1 MLTQKPAPG
10 DAPGAGSAPGAA
22 GAPADLASLTC
33 LFEGRYVPL
42 GEAKVSIMTHAFMY
56 GTGVFE
62 GVRAYWNEDQ
72 GQLYALKLREHM
84 ERIRNSAKI
93 LLMAD
98 VPSVDQLA
106 SEAIE
111 VLRRN
116 AFREDAYV
124 RPSFYKSTQ
133 AIGVKLHGL
142 EHRYYIIALPFGDYV
157 DTTVGVRIG
166 TVSWRRTADAAIP
179 SRAKIVGSYVNPAF
193 SKTEAMLNG
202 YDEALVLT
210 EDGHISEGS
219 AENIFVLRDGVL
231 ATPPVTDDIL
241 EGITRAGIME
251 ICAELGIRV
260 VERTIDRSEIYVA
273 DEAFLCGTGA
283 QISPVIEVDRRPV
296 GSGAVGPVTKRIKD
310 HYFDIVRGRVPA
322 YAHWV
327 TPVYP
332 A

>member
-1 MLTQKPAPG
+1 MLTQKPAAG
-10 DAPGAGSAPGAA
+10 DAARAA
-22 GAPADLASLTC
+22 AAPADPASLIC

-42 GEAKVSIMTHAFMY
+42 GEAKVSIMTHAFLY

-62 GVRAYWNEDQ
+62 GIRAYWNEEQ

-93 LLMAD
+93 LLMPD
-98 VPSVDQLA
+98 VPSVDQLTN
-106 SEAIE
+106 EALE

-116 AFREDAYV
+116 DFREDAYV

-142 EHRYYIIALPFGDYV
+142 EHRYYIVALPFGDYV
-157 DTTVGVRIG
+157 DTTVGVRIA
-166 TVSWRRTADAAIP
+166 TVSWRRTADPAIP

-193 SKTEAMLNG
+193 SKSEAMLNG

-231 ATPPVTDDIL
+231 VTPPVTDDIL

-251 ICAELGIRV
+251 ICAELGIPV

-273 DEAFLCGTGA
+273 EEAFFCGTGA
-283 QISPVIEVDRRPV
+283 QISPIIEVDRRPV
-296 GSGAVGPVTKRIKD
+296 GGGSVGPITKRIKD
-310 HYFDIVRGRVPA
+310 RYFDIVKGRVPA

-332 A
+332 G

>member
-1 MLTQKPAPG
+1 
-10 DAPGAGSAPGAA
+10 
-22 GAPADLASLTC
+22 
-33 LFEGRYVPL
+33 
-42 GEAKVSIMTHAFMY
+42 
-56 GTGVFE
+56 VFE
-62 GVRAYWNEDQ
+62 GIRAYWNAEQ

-93 LLMAD
+93 LLMPD
-98 VPSVDQLA
+98 LPPVDQLVN
-106 SEAIE
+106 EALE

-116 AFREDAYV
+116 GFREDAYV

-142 EHRYYIIALPFGDYV
+142 EHRYYIVALPFGDYV
-157 DTTVGVRIG
+157 DTTVGVRIA
-166 TVSWRRTADAAIP
+166 TVSWRRTADPAIP

-193 SKTEAMLNG
+193 SKSEAMLNG

-210 EDGHISEGS
+210 DDGHISEGS

-241 EGITRAGIME
+241 EGITRAGIIE
-251 ICAELGIRV
+251 ICRELGIPV

-273 DEAFLCGTGA
+273 DEAFFCGTGA
-283 QISPVIEVDRRPV
+283 QISPIIEVDRRPV
-296 GSGAVGPVTKRIKD
+296 GGGSVGPVTKRIKD

-327 TPVYP
+327 TPVHQG
-332 A
+332 